1 MTRPGNPRF
10 ERGDARVGVHRAQ
23 NPEAPHTLKPPDLAL
38 DPVQP
43 PRLPR
48 LALGIGIAGRLRG
61 CGHVAFLAAVQG
73 PQSHLVASA
82 NGFSPSI
89 STGLVNPNRRMLS
102 AICRTCL
109 GECVRALR
117 GHGRNWSMCRV
128 STAQGVIDVETG
140 RLVKRL
146 DDSDFRGKLGA
157 LAISPVDD
165 KVITSTPDAK
175 GITIWDLVPLMYPWM
190 EPSAL
195 GGEREG

>member
-1 MTRPGNPRF
+1 MMHAHPPGSRSWSTGSPNQRPIDKNCRNTCFQRALRPGSLREGQRGGNAQRGLAPCRLPGSTRDRRRRSAAGMTRPGNPRF

-82 NGFSPSI
+82 NAALPWAIGISSPS
-89 STGLVNPNRRMLS
+89 G
-102 AICRTCL
+102 
-109 GECVRALR
+109 VR
-117 GHGRNWSMCRV
+117 GR
-128 STAQGVIDVETG
+128 Q
-140 RLVKRL
+140 
-146 DDSDFRGKLGA
+146 
-157 LAISPVDD
+157 
-165 KVITSTPDAK
+165 
-175 GITIWDLVPLMYPWM
+175 
-190 EPSAL
+190 
-195 GGEREG
+195 